1 MLAASKKGEDSMNN
15 KIARF
20 TLFAGKINRQHV
32 QLAFAI
38 LALAMLVLGVGAPSG
53 GGSAGPR

>member
-1 MLAASKKGEDSMNN
+1 MNN

-20 TLFAGKINRQHV
+20 ALFTSKINRQHV

-38 LALAMLVLGVGAPSG
+38 LALAMLVLGVGAPSA
-53 GGSAGPR
+53 GSGAGPH

>member
-1 MLAASKKGEDSMNN
+1 MNK

-20 TLFAGKINRQHV
+20 TLFASKINRQHV

-38 LALAMLVLGVGAPSG
+38 LALAMLVLGIGAPMG
-53 GGSAGPR
+53 GGNSGPH

>member
-1 MLAASKKGEDSMNN
+1 MNN

-20 TLFAGKINRQHV
+20 ALFTGKINRQHI

-38 LALAMLVLGVGAPSG
+38 LALAMLVLGIGAPSAG
-53 GGSAGPR
+53 GGAGPH

>member
-1 MLAASKKGEDSMNN
+1 MKN

-20 TLFAGKINRQHV
+20 AIFTSKINRQHI

-38 LALAMLVLGVGAPSG
+38 LALAMLVLGVGAPTDSG
-53 GGSAGPR
+53 GTPH